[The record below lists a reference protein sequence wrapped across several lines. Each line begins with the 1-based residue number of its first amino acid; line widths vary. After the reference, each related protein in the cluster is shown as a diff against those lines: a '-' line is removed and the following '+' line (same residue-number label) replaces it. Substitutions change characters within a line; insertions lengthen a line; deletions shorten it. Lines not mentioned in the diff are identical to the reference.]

1 MKSTLPTILA
11 ICCWLASPAHSAEG
25 PVDADAAANTVI
37 LDEQGVKNLR
47 IETVTVRKQDFE
59 TTVFA
64 IGRIEDIPSSR
75 SVLSS
80 RISGR
85 AVEVNAFE
93 GDRVEKDQV
102 LVKVES
108 RQPGNPPPT
117 IALRAPKAGLVIESH
132 VRLGEPIEPETEL
145 LDISDR
151 SHMWAIAKIPE
162 KEASGVVVGTT
173 ARIHVPAIGGEPI
186 TAKLSRYRVAADREA
201 GTVDAIFE
209 IDNADG
215 KLQPGM
221 RVEFSIIIASRSDVV
236 AVPRT
241 AIQGDPAKRVVF
253 TKHLEIP
260 NAFVKFPVQLGEQN
274 DRYVEVI
281 SGLFPGE
288 EVVTQGSY
296 SLGFAGGDSGI
307 SLKEALDAAHGHEHA
322 EDGSELTDADR
333 AAKADNHA
341 GHDHGDSGGGSG
353 KLNLYLQIYA
363 GVVTLMLLITLQQLW
378 NKRCRKSAEVTP
390 AG

>member
-1 MKSTLPTILA
+1 MLA
-11 ICCWLASPAHSAEG
+11 TAPCDEG
-25 PVDADAAANTVI
+25 PVDADTATNTVI

-47 IETVTVRKQDFE
+47 IETDIVSKQDFE

-64 IGRIEDIPSSR
+64 IGRIEDIPANR

-93 GDRVEKDQV
+93 GDLVEKDQV

-117 IALRAPKAGLVIESH
+117 IALLAPKAGLVVESH

-151 SHMWAIAKIPE
+151 SKMWAIAKIPE
-162 KEASGVVVGTT
+162 KEASGVAVGTV
-173 ARIHVPAIGGEPI
+173 ARLHVPAIGGEFI
-186 TAKLSRYRVAADREA
+186 TVKLSRYRVAADRAA

-209 IDNADG
+209 LDNPDS

-221 RVEFSIIIASRSDVV
+221 RAEFSIVTASRPAVV

-241 AIQGDPAKRVVF
+241 AIQGDPTKRVVF
-253 TKHLEIP
+253 TKHLELP
-260 NAFVKFPVQLGEQN
+260 NSFVKIPVQLGEQN

-281 SGLFPGE
+281 GGLFPGE

-296 SLGFAGGDSGI
+296 SLGFAGGGSGI

-322 EDGSELTDADR
+322 EDGSELTDADKSAR
-333 AAKADNHA
+333 ADSHA
-341 GHDHGDSGGGSG
+341 GHDHDDPGGGGS
-353 KLNLYLQIYA
+353 KANLYLQIYA
-363 GVVTLMLLITLQQLW
+363 GVISLMLLITLQQLW
-378 NKRCRKSAEVTP
+378 NKRRQKSAATV
-390 AG
+390 

>member
-1 MKSTLPTILA
+1 MKTTVLTVLLSIGGLVA
-11 ICCWLASPAHSAEG
+11 ASPCAEG
-25 PVDADAAANTVI
+25 PVDADIAANTVI

-47 IETVTVRKQDFE
+47 IETVVVQKRDFE

-64 IGRIEDIPSSR
+64 IGRIEDIPASR

-93 GDRVEKDQV
+93 GDLVEKDQV

-117 IALRAPKAGLVIESH
+117 IALRAPKAGLVIDSH

-151 SHMWAIAKIPE
+151 SKMWAIAKIPE
-162 KEASGVVVGTT
+162 KEAAGVAVGTI

-186 TAKLSRYRVAADREA
+186 TVKLSRYRVAADREA

-209 IDNADG
+209 IDNPES

-221 RVEFSIIIASRSDVV
+221 RAEFSIVTASRSDVI

-253 TKHLEIP
+253 TRHLDLP
-260 NAFVKFPVQLGEQN
+260 NAFVKIPVQLGEQN

-281 SGLFPGE
+281 GGLFPGE

-296 SLGFAGGDSGI
+296 SLGFAGGGSGI

-322 EDGSELTDADR
+322 EDGSELTDADK
-333 AAKADNHA
+333 AASADSHA
-341 GHDHGDSGGGSG
+341 GHDHGDSHDGG
-353 KLNLYLQIYA
+353 KMNLYLQIYA
-363 GVVTLMLLITLQQLW
+363 GVITMMLLITLQQLW
-378 NKRCRKSAEVTP
+378 NKRRSKGGSVT
-390 AG
+390 A

>member
-1 MKSTLPTILA
+1 MKTIYLTA
-11 ICCWLASPAHSAEG
+11 ALGFCSLVATAPCAEG
-25 PVDADAAANTVI
+25 PVDSDTAANTVI

-47 IETVTVRKQDFE
+47 IETVVVQKQDFE

-64 IGRIEDIPSSR
+64 IGRIEDIPASR

-85 AVEVNAFE
+85 AIEVNAFE
-93 GDRVEKDQV
+93 GDVVEKDQV

-117 IALRAPKAGLVIESH
+117 IALRAPKAGLVIDSH

-151 SHMWAIAKIPE
+151 SKMWAIAKIPE
-162 KEASGVVVGTT
+162 KEASGVVVGTI
-173 ARIHVPAIGGEPI
+173 ARIHVPAIGGSPI

-209 IDNADG
+209 IANSDS

-221 RVEFSIIIASRSDVV
+221 RVEFSIVTASRSGVIS
-236 AVPRT
+236 VPRT

-253 TKHLEIP
+253 TRHLELP
-260 NAFVKFPVQLGEQN
+260 NSFVKIPVQLGEQN
-274 DRYVEVI
+274 DRYVEVLG
-281 SGLFPGE
+281 GLFPGE
-288 EVVTQGSY
+288 EVVTRGSY
-296 SLGFAGGDSGI
+296 SLGFAGGGSGI

-322 EDGSELTDADR
+322 EDGSELTEADKAAR
-333 AAKADNHA
+333 AESHA
-341 GHDHGDSGGGSG
+341 GHDHSDAGGTT

-363 GVVTLMLLITLQQLW
+363 GIVTLMLLIAVQQLW
-378 NKRCRKSAEVTP
+378 NKRRRDSGEAP
-390 AG
+390 A

>member
-1 MKSTLPTILA
+1 MKFTFLTAL
-11 ICCWLASPAHSAEG
+11 ICCCLAAPLFAAEG
-25 PVDADAAANTVI
+25 PIDASNTVI

-47 IETVTVRKQDFE
+47 IKTVVVQKRDFE
-59 TTVFA
+59 STVFA
-64 IGRIEDIPSSR
+64 IGRIEDIPASR

-93 GDRVEKDQV
+93 GDLVEKDQV

-117 IALRAPKAGLVIESH
+117 IVLRSPKAGLIVESH

-151 SHMWAIAKIPE
+151 SKMWAIGKIPE
-162 KEASGVVVGTT
+162 KEAANVSVGTI
-173 ARIHVPAIGGEPI
+173 ARIHVPALGGDHI
-186 TAKLSRYRVAADREA
+186 TAKLSRYLVAADRQA

-209 IDNADG
+209 IDNEAG

-221 RVEFSIIIASRSDVV
+221 RAEFSLITGSRADVT

-241 AIQGDPAKRVVF
+241 AIQGDPTNRVVF
-253 TKHLEIP
+253 TRHLDLP
-260 NAFVKFPVQLGEQN
+260 NAFVRVPVELGEQN
-274 DRYVEVI
+274 DHYVEVLG
-281 SGLFPGE
+281 GLFPGE

-296 SLGFAGGDSGI
+296 SLGFAGGGNGP

-322 EDGSELTDADR
+322 EDGSELIEAD
-333 AAKADNHA
+333 KKDSHA
-341 GHDHGDSGGGSG
+341 GHDHGIEPADGGGG
-353 KLNLYLQIYA
+353 KMNLYLQIYA
-363 GVVTLMLLITLQQLW
+363 GVITLFLLVVVQQLW
-378 NKRCRKSAEVTP
+378 NKRRRPADASA
-390 AG
+390 A

>member
-1 MKSTLPTILA
+1 MKTTLLSA
-11 ICCWLASPAHSAEG
+11 LLCCCWLITTAPSAEG
-25 PVDADAAANTVI
+25 PVDAEATANTVI

-47 IETVTVRKQDFE
+47 IETVVVQKQDFE

-93 GDRVEKDQV
+93 GDLVEKDQV

-117 IALRAPKAGLVIESH
+117 IALRAPKAGLVVDSH

-151 SHMWAIAKIPE
+151 SKMWAIAKIPE
-162 KEASGVVVGTT
+162 KEASGVAVGTI
-173 ARIHVPAIGGEPI
+173 ARVQVPAIGGSPI
-186 TAKLSRYRVAADREA
+186 TVKLSRYRVAADREA

-209 IDNADG
+209 IDNSDN

-221 RVEFSIIIASRSDVV
+221 RAEFSIIIASRTGVV

-241 AIQGDPAKRVVF
+241 AIQGDPTKRIVF
-253 TKHLEIP
+253 TKHLELP
-260 NAFVKFPVQLGEQN
+260 NSFVKIPVQLGEQN
-274 DRYVEVI
+274 DRYVEVL

-296 SLGFAGGDSGI
+296 SLGFAGGGSGI

-322 EDGSELTDADR
+322 EDGSELTDA
-333 AAKADNHA
+333 AKAAQADGHE
-341 GHDHGDSGGGSG
+341 GHDHGGSDGGS
-353 KLNLYLQIYA
+353 KMNLYLQIYA
-363 GVVTLMLLITLQQLW
+363 GVISLLLLITLQQLW
-378 NKRCRKSAEVTP
+378 NKRRQKSEAT
-390 AG
+390 A